1 MEKNKKHILII
12 VAVVISLLLF
22 ILPIIFL
29 VRVTVIGVGSLLGNN
44 HKTITNSEEVEKK
57 VSVMQNGGYASS
69 FSTEEGDETKN
80 LTHIKIWPTINL
92 YHIDKITELTVKNIK
107 VEGNK
112 KGKVVIIKP
121 GHISANLGNYNY
133 IFGPMEDVI
142 QSNDM
147 QDSGKTLTYSVVNSV
162 PGYYDEVS
170 ASGTSMPYFLIII
183 KDLGSF
189 NYRAIMDS
197 TGFYH
202 SAKVLEY
209 AGVTAED
216 INITMSFDVE
226 MKFEDGTKYIKR
238 FSGSLDGAAMIR
250 DDGQNIEFTY

>member
-1 MEKNKKHILII
+1 MEKNKKRII
-12 VAVVISLLLF
+12 IIIAIIISLLLL

-29 VRVTVIGVGSLLGNN
+29 VRVTFSVVRNVSSGSS
-44 HKTITNSEEVEKK
+44 KTITNTEEIEKK
-57 VSVMQNGGYASS
+57 VSMMQNGGYASS
-69 FSTEEGDETKN
+69 FSTEEGDKTRN

-92 YHIDKITELTVKNIK
+92 YHIDEITELTVKNIK

-121 GHISANLGNYNY
+121 EHISANLGSYNY
-133 IFGPMEDVI
+133 IFGPMDDVI
-142 QSNDM
+142 QSADM
-147 QDSGKTLTYSVVNSV
+147 KDSGKTLTYNVVDGV
-162 PGYYDEVS
+162 PAFYDEVS

-189 NYRAIMDS
+189 NYTAIMES
-197 TGFYH
+197 TGHYY

-209 AGVTAED
+209 AGVTGDD

-226 MKFEDGTKYIKR
+226 MKFEDGTKYTKR
-238 FSGSLDGAAMIR
+238 FTGSLDGAAMIR
-250 DDGQNIEFTY
+250 DDGQNLEFTY